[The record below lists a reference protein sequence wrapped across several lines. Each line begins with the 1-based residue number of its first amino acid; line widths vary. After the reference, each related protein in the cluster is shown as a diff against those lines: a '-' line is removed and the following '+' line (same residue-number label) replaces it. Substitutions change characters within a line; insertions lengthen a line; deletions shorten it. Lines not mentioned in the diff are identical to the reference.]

1 MSNAREAAFLKE
13 ELPKKI
19 LVHSPDLEDDGVFSE
34 VELTTPEHLDGFMS
48 TIHKLSF
55 QYHKKDGSDARRLHL
70 MVKVMKGSDEFR
82 ESSLAKIQFGNE
94 IYIYTHVLPVFRDL
108 LKGTEVLADWCP
120 GVFFGEA
127 GSFPS
132 YSDQYETMLVLEDIS
147 PFGYVAGP
155 RLNLEETHLRLMAR
169 NIASFHACTYALRI
183 RKDPRLQQLI
193 DGITPLDFVYG
204 DKTFTSYDVLLRLG
218 ADRWYSYLDKHPEL
232 LEKPSFRQDM
242 EQLRQRYEATPIR
255 LMQKLLARDDVFS
268 VILHGDYN
276 RNNVLFKLDDKGKPI
291 ALKMFDFQENR
302 YATPAIDLAFF
313 MYMSMTE
320 DLRKQCWDSLLEDY
334 HSTMLRS
341 LAAILKVNETDRLLD
356 AFRFDQFIEHF
367 QRHAVYGVFI
377 TLHFLPW
384 MMCSEEECEQLS
396 YHFARDLHSK
406 ELAHWTL
413 VCGGEEVDKRLA
425 GVMQHA
431 SSKGYFAIVHED

>member
-1 MSNAREAAFLKE
+1 MSNEREAAFLKE
-13 ELPKKI
+13 ELPKQI
-19 LVHSPDLEDDGVFSE
+19 LVHSPELEDDGVFSE

-55 QYHKKDGSDARRLHL
+55 QYHKKDGSDVRRLHL

-108 LKGTEVLADWCP
+108 LAGTEVQADWCP
-120 GVFFGEA
+120 GVYFGEA

-132 YSDQYETMLVLEDIS
+132 YSDQYETMLVLENIS
-147 PFGYVAGP
+147 PLGYVAGP
-155 RLNLEETHLRLMAR
+155 RLDLEETHLRLMAR

-183 RKDPRLQQLI
+183 RNDPRLQQLI
-193 DGITPLDFVYG
+193 DGITPLDYVHG

-232 LEKPSFRQDM
+232 LEKLSFKQDM

-268 VILHGDYN
+268 AILHGDYN
-276 RNNVLFKLDDKGKPI
+276 RNNVLFKLDDTGKPI

-320 DLRKQCWDSLLEDY
+320 ELRERCWDSLLEDY

-341 LAAILKVNETDRLLD
+341 LAAILKSISNDTQLT
-356 AFRFDQFIEHF
+356 
-367 QRHAVYGVFI
+367 VY
-377 TLHFLPW
+377 
-384 MMCSEEECEQLS
+384 S
-396 YHFARDLHSK
+396 
-406 ELAHWTL
+406 
-413 VCGGEEVDKRLA
+413 
-425 GVMQHA
+425 
-431 SSKGYFAIVHED
+431 